1 MLPVLCRPDAGLKA
15 QLKGLMLG
23 NPVIDCPNYGI
34 IVNNLPLQVEL

>member
-1 MLPVLCRPDAGLKA
+1 LRTNRPDVGIKA